1 MTDDMQKR
9 LEEAAKKLPPP
20 DPQLVAITKQED
32 REAWELVAIP
42 TIFQTTGE
50 TETFQGKL
58 QKISLNE
65 LIGYLR
71 NLGQRL
77 GFNDRKRTTVFDGEE
92 VKKDDIDRTYVRL
105 AAIGLEISKEKAK
118 DAVETVAGENRFD
131 PVERYLS
138 NLSVD
143 DPIDPYSVAEKYLG
157 ATDRL
162 SQRQVGKWLVGAVQR
177 TYEPG
182 SRMQY
187 ILVFLG
193 DEGLLKSTFFSV
205 LGGDYFSDS
214 FRDPQSKDFFDWCR
228 NHWILEC
235 PEIDKE
241 LASKDSSH
249 IKRVLT
255 SQVDDYRTAF
265 GRGEES
271 VPRRSV
277 FAGTSN
283 KRELL
288 KAEGGDR
295 RFWVMEVIKRVDVP
309 LLKRDRDRIW
319 AGAVL
324 AYRNGD
330 EPFLTLEEEKEV
342 TERNKTF
349 SVSLLYE
356 DKLVDWLAS
365 GDHNAFTVEHALVES
380 GCIANATELKKPER
394 NEAVRVLNRCGYHRG
409 KATVIENGKEVRK
422 NRYVRRKK

>member
-1 MTDDMQKR
+1 MTESMSDR
-9 LEEAAKKLPPP
+9 LREVAANLPPP
-20 DPQLVAITKQED
+20 DAQLAAAKRKED
-32 REAWELVAIP
+32 HQTWELAFIP
-42 TIFQTTGE
+42 TIFDTTPTIQIHEGK
-50 TETFQGKL
+50 TERIGM
-58 QKISLNE
+58 NE

-77 GFNDRKRTTVFDGEE
+77 GFDDRRKEITFDG
-92 VKKDDIDRTYVRL
+92 KKVSKDHVATIYGRL
-105 AAIGLEISKEKAK
+105 AAIGLEISKEKAR
-118 DAVETVAGENRFD
+118 DAVEMVAAENRHD

-138 NLSVD
+138 NLPSA
-143 DPIDPYSVAEKYLG
+143 DPIDPYSVAERYLSI
-157 ATDRL
+157 TDKL
-162 SQRQVGKWLVGAVQR
+162 SQRMVGKWLIGAVQR

-182 SRMQY
+182 SMMQY
-187 ILVFLG
+187 ILLFLG
-193 DEGLLKSTFFSV
+193 DEGLLKSWFFRA
-205 LGGDYFSDS
+205 LGGEFFSDS

-228 NHWILEC
+228 NWWILEC

-241 LASKDSSH
+241 LASKDSSY

-255 SQVDDYRTAF
+255 QQTDDYRTAF
-265 GRGEES
+265 GKGEES

-295 RFWVMEVIKRVDVP
+295 RFWVVEIIKRIDVEA
-309 LLKRDRDRIW
+309 LKRDRDRIW

-330 EPFLTLEEEKEV
+330 EPVLTLEEEKEV
-342 TERNKTF
+342 TERNKTW

-356 DKLVDWLAS
+356 DTLVDWLAS
-365 GDHNAFTVEHALVES
+365 GGHNAFTVEHALLAS
-380 GCIANATELKKPER
+380 GCISADTELKKPER
-394 NEAVRVLNRCGYHRG
+394 NEAVKVLNRCGYHRG
-409 KATVIENGKEVRK
+409 KAWVIENGKQVRK